1 MEKTRR
7 HSVAF
12 CPSTRFCDVLAFK
25 CKSIQKNFNVSCSTP
40 SNPNIHIFTWVF
52 LCTLKLFADHFK
64 RKPKT
69 LTKLKQSSIMII
81 TQ

>member
-1 MEKTRR
+1 MLPF
-7 HSVAF
+7 AQ
-12 CPSTRFCDVLAFK
+12 VLGFVTCLPLNVKVFK
-25 CKSIQKNFNVSCSTP
+25 KYFNVSCSTL

-81 TQ
+81 IQ